1 MSAKHYLSL
10 PLAEVSVGEGKYT
23 VMAIGIPTEDGIT
36 VLMFGGSKPHIG
48 AVAIA
53 IPRLSLKNAKK
64 TSSTS
69 SVFTLTG
76 HKDDKVAR
84 PAAERLARGLKE
96 VVVVVAGIHV
106 ENATKEEIE
115 VLMKNSKRTIG
126 ELKRKLDKLIKFIIT
141 QKLIV

>member
-1 MSAKHYLSL
+1 MSMSAKHYLSL
-10 PLAEVSVGEGKYT
+10 PLAEVSVGEGKYK
-23 VMAIGIPTEDGIT
+23 VSAIGIPTEDGIT

-64 TSSTS
+64 TSSAS

-96 VVVVVAGIHV
+96 VVVVAGIHV
-106 ENATKEEIE
+106 ENATKAEIE

-126 ELKRKLDKLIKFIIT
+126 ELKRKLDKLIKRN
-141 QKLIV
+141 